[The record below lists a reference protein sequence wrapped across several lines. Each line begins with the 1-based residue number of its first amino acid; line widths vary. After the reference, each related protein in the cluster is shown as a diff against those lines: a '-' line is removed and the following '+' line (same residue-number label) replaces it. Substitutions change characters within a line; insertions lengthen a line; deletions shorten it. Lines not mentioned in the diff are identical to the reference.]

1 MIERATGR
9 APASRGRR
17 GVVTRRFG
25 ANCETKFVEALGLDL
40 PAELANKFERHL
52 RTKTKAG
59 RLLLALET
67 QESL

>member
-1 MIERATGR
+1 MVHRDK
-9 APASRGRR
+9 PRR
-17 GVVTRRFG
+17 TVRKFSSKCEVRFVK
-25 ANCETKFVEALGLDL
+25 ELSVDL
-40 PAELANKFERHL
+40 PTELAQKFERHL